1 MGVFQGSGGIVDNAT
16 GKRRLWIFAIGLV
29 IFALAAD
36 PACKARAQTI
46 ELTEATSQELE
57 FEVASVR
64 QNKSNDEPQSSFSLD
79 SGNLYSTATG
89 SDVFDP
95 KGGYF
100 SATNQ
105 PFWRYIVFAYKLSGT
120 QELALRFNYFAGLA
134 STVPDWVNSEHFDI
148 KGRVAGNPGRDQMRI
163 MMQALLAERFK
174 LVVHKETRQAP
185 VFALIQVKAGKM
197 GPFLQPHSAD
207 ERCAIPAT
215 GSITPALSQ
224 TTDSAGFPSV
234 CGVIA
239 HLPPSVAGRT
249 NFGARGVTLSL
260 LATSLPTQTG
270 MRTIPRPVIDET
282 GLSGTFDFR
291 IEWAPEYD
299 SSVDVPGPTFLEAL
313 KSQLGLKFEST
324 KGPVELVVIDHVE
337 RPVPN

>member
-1 MGVFQGSGGIVDNAT
+1 MGYAGNDRRRWFHSTGLMVGCLLIAT
-16 GKRRLWIFAIGLV
+16 
-29 IFALAAD
+29 
-36 PACKARAQTI
+36 ACKGQAPTSQSG
-46 ELTEATSQELE
+46 EATSPKVE

-64 QNKSNDEPQSSFSLD
+64 QNKSDDKPQSSFSLD
-79 SGNLYSTATG
+79 SGNLYSTASG

-95 KGGYF
+95 NGGYF

-105 PFWRYIVFAYKLSGT
+105 PLWRYIVFAYKLSGT

-185 VFALIQVKAGKM
+185 VFALVLVKPGKM
-197 GPFLQPHSAD
+197 GPFLLPHSAD
-207 ERCAIPAT
+207 ESCAIPAN
-215 GSITPALSQ
+215 GSTSPALSQ
-224 TTDSAGFPSV
+224 TTDSAGFPFV

-239 HLPPSVAGRT
+239 HLPPSVPGRT

-299 SSVDVPGPTFLEAL
+299 SAVDVPGPTFSEAL
-313 KSQLGLKFEST
+313 KSQLGLKLESR
-324 KGPVELVVIDHVE
+324 KGTIELVVIDHVE
-337 RPVPN
+337 RPVAN